1 MNNPTITEE
10 QFLHDVA
17 THEMHVLME
26 SGVYR
31 HIRFKRPNTS
41 CMHFDLITYPGH
53 LVYSGDM
60 GCFVFQRLHDMFEF
74 FRTDREHKRP
84 GKSLYINTGYWGEKL
99 QAVKGGMHG
108 AAATELDEDRI
119 KGVVN
124 EYRLGWM
131 RDWRHTLGK
140 EGRRELWEAVDDEV
154 LSAGEADEML
164 RAAYGF
170 TREVAGHTFW
180 FEDFYD
186 HNFTVPT
193 RDFLWCCY
201 ALAWGVQKYDAA
213 QVAREA
219 A

>member
-10 QFLHDVA
+10 QFLHDVT

-74 FRTDREHKRP
+74 FRTDSKHLRKGET
-84 GKSLYINTGYWGEKL
+84 LYINTGYWGEKL
-99 QAVKGGMHG
+99 QAVNGGMHQ

-119 KGVVN
+119 KRVIN
-124 EYRLGWM
+124 EYRVQWL
-131 RDWRHTLGK
+131 REWRHTLDK
-140 EGRRELWEAVDDEV
+140 DARRELWTAVDDEV
-154 LSAGEADEML
+154 LSADDADAML
-164 RAAYGF
+164 RAAYEFSYTMVG
-170 TREVAGHTFW
+170 RKFW
-180 FEDFYD
+180 FDDFFE
-186 HNFTVPT
+186 HNFSRPT
-193 RDFLWCCY
+193 HHFLWCCY
-201 ALAWGVQKYDAA
+201 AIAWGVKMYDAA
-213 QVAREA
+213 QVEQEA